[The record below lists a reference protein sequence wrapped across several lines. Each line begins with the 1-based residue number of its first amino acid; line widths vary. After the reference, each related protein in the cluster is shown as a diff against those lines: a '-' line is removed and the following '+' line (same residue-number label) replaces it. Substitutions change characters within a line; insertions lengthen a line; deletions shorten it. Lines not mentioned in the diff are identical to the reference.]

1 MIKLFIIYKFKDRI
15 KELCGQYGIS
25 QKFLCDQIGKQKTYF
40 NDVWRGRCTPTDADL
55 QTISG
60 HLHTTPAYLRGE
72 IDTPEPPADEGD
84 WVDEIKISPAKLAFA
99 KRLAEMDDS
108 LASALSGLPSL
119 DTATLLKLEK
129 ILDMILE
136 EK

>member
-1 MIKLFIIYKFKDRI
+1 MDYEKCINSIQALAKK
-15 KELCGQYGIS
+15 QGIS
-25 QKFLCDQIGKQKTYF
+25 MKFLCDQLGKRRSFLSEVRLGKDRIHD
-40 NDVWRGRCTPTDADL
+40 NEIEVIASIL
-55 QTISG
+55 N
-60 HLHTTPAYLRGE
+60 TTPAYLRGE
-72 IDTPEPPADEGD
+72 IDNPKPPADEGD

>member
-1 MIKLFIIYKFKDRI
+1 MYDVNKFKARI
-15 KELCGQYGIS
+15 KALCAQNGIS
-25 QKFLCDQIGKQKTYF
+25 QKFVSESTGHGQYF
-40 NDVWRGRCTPTDADL
+40 LNDVWQGKRTMSDGDFDL
-55 QTISG
+55 AANA
-60 HLHTTPAYLRGE
+60 LHTTPAYLRGE

>member
-1 MIKLFIIYKFKDRI
+1 MIKLFIIDKFKDRI

>member
-1 MIKLFIIYKFKDRI
+1 MIKLFIIDKFKDRI

-72 IDTPEPPADEGD
+72 IDNPEPPADEGD

-108 LASALSGLPSL
+108 LASALSGLSSL
-119 DTATLLKLEK
+119 DEATLLRLEK
-129 ILDMILE
+129 IADALLKE
-136 EK
+136 E

>member
-1 MIKLFIIYKFKDRI
+1 MFIIDKFKDRI

-108 LASALSGLPSL
+108 LACALSGLPSL

>member
-1 MIKLFIIYKFKDRI
+1 MIKLFIIDKFKDRI

-25 QKFLCDQIGKQKTYF
+25 QKFLCDQIGKRATYL
-40 NDVWRGRCTPTDADL
+40 NEVKLGKDRIHDNEIEVIASIL
-55 QTISG
+55 N
-60 HLHTTPAYLRGE
+60 TTPAYLRGE